1 MVVDLLSLALTS
13 VSGSDI
19 SRVCKICYDEDQP
32 DARIRWLHPCRCSG
46 TLYWVHENCFGSW
59 MRQAPLGQQF
69 QCQICKYAYKKVWVL
84 KSFSDWC
91 WPSLNLTRWD
101 CVEIMLDVFSTYKFI
116 KGFVMML
123 EGKRT
128 VFWQCLHLLFW
139 RGFVATNRRL
149 SYYYSLNRQ
158 IFMSIFDVRTKNY
171 IPGNDNDAEEEVEKY
186 EQPDRNIDVRF
197 EIGVDPINV
206 E

>member
-32 DARIRWLHPCRCSG
+32 DARTRWLHPCRCSG

-69 QCQICKYAYKKVWVL
+69 QCQICK
-84 KSFSDWC
+84 
-91 WPSLNLTRWD
+91 D

-171 IPGNDNDAEEEVEKY
+171 IPG
-186 EQPDRNIDVRF
+186 
-197 EIGVDPINV
+197 
-206 E
+206 